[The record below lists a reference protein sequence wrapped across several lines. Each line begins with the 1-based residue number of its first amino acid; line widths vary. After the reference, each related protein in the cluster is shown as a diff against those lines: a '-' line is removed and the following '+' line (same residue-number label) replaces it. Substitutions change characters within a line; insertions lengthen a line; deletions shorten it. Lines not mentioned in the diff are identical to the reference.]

1 MKRFSKKLWIIC
13 AAVLLAAAAGAAYL
27 ALPLRGERKEET
39 AYTPMEDADL
49 PVAYMEMCGRQM
61 NPLYGFREDDRDCA
75 GRGNLT
81 VLPQDRRL
89 TVDFYNL
96 DSRITGVQYE
106 IRSLEDERLIER
118 TVVQNWHQDEGS
130 QEAVTILPIQNLI
143 DKDKE
148 YILTLAI
155 ATENQP
161 AIYYYTRIVWTDNTF
176 LGDMLSLAETFSD
189 NTFHYENAS
198 DLTTYLE
205 TDAAADNSSLGNVTL
220 KNSFDQIT
228 WGSLEMEKAGNV
240 EVELKE
246 MQGIMA
252 SVRLSYLAARMENG
266 EAAEYYDVCEDF
278 TMKWNAQRIYMMDYN
293 RTVNQVFDG
302 DPALY
307 SGKRIML
314 GISDG
319 TGLQEITSP
328 NGRFHGFVTNGEL
341 WLYDGESQVNT
352 RVFSFRQSETD
363 PLIDVTGYGL
373 KILSVSDEGEV
384 DFLVN
389 GYMSRGSHEGSVGVA
404 LWRYRMEGNSLTER
418 LYLPADEGSE
428 ELQLGIDRLS
438 YLGENGIL
446 YLMMGNS
453 VYSVNM
459 ETRESRILAE
469 GLTEENFAV
478 GAGQSRIAWQDGTDA
493 YDASTVHVMDLKTG
507 RSDQIHAP
515 EGKNIRILGFVGS
528 DLVYGLAEENTG
540 AVING
545 RTAQVPMYA
554 LEIAGEDMQIQT
566 RYEKEG
572 IYITDVEIRDSR
584 VHLEKLSRA
593 GDSYTSA
600 GNDTLVC
607 NEEMEEDTLAGI
619 GYLASEEKGR
629 VYFVQ
634 LDESVS
640 GSEIRLKVPEKVM
653 AEENN
658 TVSVTESTPL
668 EKKQYYAYSE
678 GRLRGRFV
686 HFADAVTAAYDD
698 MGIVTDEAGR
708 VFWARADRPDIRT
721 IRDPQSLVTD
731 IERYLREF
739 ADGELETSDGGA
751 IIDAGGLSLNQVLY
765 FVGRGYPVAAYTGDG
780 SYMLIY
786 GYDPYNISCLWN
798 PGTENAN
805 TDKMGLN
812 DGADWFDSNGG
823 NDFVAFLTDL

>member
-515 EGKNIRILGFVGS
+515 EGKISGFWALWEAIS
-528 DLVYGLAEENTG
+528 S
-540 AVING
+540 
-545 RTAQVPMYA
+545 TALRRKTQVPSSMEGRRRCPCTLWKSPGRICRFRPGMRRRA
-554 LEIAGEDMQIQT
+554 SISQT
-566 RYEKEG
+566 WRSGTAACIWKSSPAQGTAIRQPETTPLCAMRRWRRTRWRESG
-572 IYITDVEIRDSR
+572 IWHRR
-584 VHLEKLSRA
+584 KRA
-593 GDSYTSA
+593 GCILSSWMNLFPVPKSA
-600 GNDTLVC
+600 
-607 NEEMEEDTLAGI
+607 
-619 GYLASEEKGR
+619 
-629 VYFVQ
+629 
-634 LDESVS
+634 
-640 GSEIRLKVPEKVM
+640 
-653 AEENN
+653 
-658 TVSVTESTPL
+658 
-668 EKKQYYAYSE
+668 
-678 GRLRGRFV
+678 LRCRK
-686 HFADAVTAAYDD
+686 
-698 MGIVTDEAGR
+698 R
-708 VFWARADRPDIRT
+708 
-721 IRDPQSLVTD
+721 
-731 IERYLREF
+731 
-739 ADGELETSDGGA
+739 
-751 IIDAGGLSLNQVLY
+751 
-765 FVGRGYPVAAYTGDG
+765 
-780 SYMLIY
+780 
-786 GYDPYNISCLWN
+786 
-798 PGTENAN
+798 
-805 TDKMGLN
+805 
-812 DGADWFDSNGG
+812 
-823 NDFVAFLTDL
+823 